1 MPYIYIVL
9 YIYCYIYCT
18 LNVKKKKVLLRDT
31 RDTQKKKKTAICD
44 SPAKF
49 YVLMSAEQ
57 EAPNIYSTKRG
68 ALNISTKDKVK
79 TID

>member
-1 MPYIYIVL
+1 M
-9 YIYCYIYCT
+9 CE
-18 LNVKKKKVLLRDT
+18 KKSIASRYS
-31 RDTQKKKKTAICD
+31 RYAKKKTAICD

-49 YVLMSAEQ
+49 YVLMLAEQ

-68 ALNISTKDKVK
+68 ALNISMKDKAK